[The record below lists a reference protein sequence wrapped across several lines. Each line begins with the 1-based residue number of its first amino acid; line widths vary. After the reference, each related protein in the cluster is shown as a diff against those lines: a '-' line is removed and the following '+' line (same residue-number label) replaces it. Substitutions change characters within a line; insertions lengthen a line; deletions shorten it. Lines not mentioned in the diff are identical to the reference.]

1 LNPLGNASVRTVLT
15 PWLGLRSYV
24 SAGQLGAEMVVNGA
38 EANPLVRQLLH
49 STSFQHPPASYKLTL
64 PFPVFNSLLST
75 CHMHLTAIKH
85 RLVVPWVKTHS
96 ALPQVLG
103 IGILATVGAISVAGN
118 IANEALKDM
127 DIDL

>member
-38 EANPLVRQLLH
+38 EANPLV
-49 STSFQHPPASYKLTL
+49 
-64 PFPVFNSLLST
+64 
-75 CHMHLTAIKH
+75 
-85 RLVVPWVKTHS
+85 
-96 ALPQVLG
+96 LG